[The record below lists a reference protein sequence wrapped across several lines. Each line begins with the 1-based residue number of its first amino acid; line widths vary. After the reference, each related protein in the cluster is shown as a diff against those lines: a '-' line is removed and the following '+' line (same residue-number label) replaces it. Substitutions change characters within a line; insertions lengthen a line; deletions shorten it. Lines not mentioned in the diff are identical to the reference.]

1 MKPQHDTTS
10 HHPVLPFPLSI
21 PLKLISTSIH
31 SKALVL
37 AMNRVFK
44 ENIKEGELD
53 FLQDKIIHIKVD
65 DAGIN
70 LQFTLNDGLFITNN
84 EKQSAD
90 LVLNGNLYDYLLLA
104 SRTEDADALFFNRR
118 LHMQGNTEL
127 GLYVKNFLDG
137 LDMDAD
143 RIPAYLESM
152 LRRSLPVYER
162 LFS

>member
-1 MKPQHDTTS
+1 M
-10 HHPVLPFPLSI
+10 
-21 PLKLISTSIH
+21 
-31 SKALVL
+31 
-37 AMNRVFK
+37 
-44 ENIKEGELD
+44 E
-53 FLQDKIIHIKVD
+53 
-65 DAGIN
+65 
-70 LQFTLNDGLFITNN
+70 
-84 EKQSAD
+84 
-90 LVLNGNLYDYLLLA
+90 NLYDYLLLA